1 MKLQATALF
10 TAFMDSMALRESHTS
25 LRFKPYELICVHIY
39 QPVSQKLPSMQAYP
53 SAIAA
58 AS

>member
-1 MKLQATALF
+1 MKLQATALI
-10 TAFMDSMALRESHTS
+10 TAFTDSMALRESHTS
-25 LRFKPYELICVHIY
+25 VRFKPYELICVHIY
-39 QPVSQKLPSMQAYP
+39 QPFSQQLPSMQAYS